1 MKRII
6 LPLFWKFSL
15 SIIAIVLI
23 FGSINALLIWESLSS
38 SMEEELGKREKFI
51 AQSIATQAVEPLLY
65 DDLITLQNL
74 VNETKS
80 IDPAI
85 SYIFILEGKQNVL
98 AHSFPQ
104 SVPFQLIKANSIESS
119 ADFSIQTIELKDSA
133 KVMIRDIA
141 VPIMDKSLGVVRVGI
156 EESQIN
162 VAINKTISNFIFMVL
177 VFLIAGIF
185 GAFVFSYIITNPIK
199 IISNTADKI
208 DLTTFQSNKK
218 FRINI
223 RNKMLGMWGHL
234 FRAEDEIDLLARK
247 FNDMIERLENTYEEL
262 RATQLSLLQSEKLA
276 SIGTLVAGFAHEV
289 NNPIAGLQNCIRRI
303 SEDPENLE
311 QTKKYVK
318 LMNDAANRVE
328 NIITNLLNFARKEEI
343 NLETV
348 DLSSVIE
355 NALLLTG
362 YQLEQARIIIENNV
376 NRRYLVRG
384 SQNHLGQVL
393 LNIML
398 NSIDAINQKVSLNP
412 DSPRRISFTCS
423 ANKSHVILNIE
434 DSGIGI
440 ETDKIDKI
448 FDPFFTTKE
457 TGKGTGLGLSISYNI
472 IQQHNGELK
481 VQSEYNKG
489 TLFTIILPKDETKK

>member
-1 MKRII
+1 M
-6 LPLFWKFSL
+6 
-15 SIIAIVLI
+15 
-23 FGSINALLIWESLSS
+23 
-38 SMEEELGKREKFI
+38 LGKWK
-51 AQSIATQAVEPLLY
+51 
-65 DDLITLQNL
+65 
-74 VNETKS
+74 
-80 IDPAI
+80 
-85 SYIFILEGKQNVL
+85 
-98 AHSFPQ
+98 
-104 SVPFQLIKANSIESS
+104 
-119 ADFSIQTIELKDSA
+119 
-133 KVMIRDIA
+133 
-141 VPIMDKSLGVVRVGI
+141 
-156 EESQIN
+156 
-162 VAINKTISNFIFMVL
+162 
-177 VFLIAGIF
+177 
-185 GAFVFSYIITNPIK
+185 
-199 IISNTADKI
+199 
-208 DLTTFQSNKK
+208 
-218 FRINI
+218 
-223 RNKMLGMWGHL
+223 HL

-262 RATQLSLLQSEKLA
+262 RTTQLSLLQSEKLA

-289 NNPIAGLQNCIRRI
+289 NNPIAGLQSCIRRI
-303 SEDPENLE
+303 SEDPENIE
-311 QTKKYVK
+311 QIKKYVK

-343 NLETV
+343 NFETV

-355 NALLLTG
+355 NALLLAG
-362 YQLEQARIIIENNV
+362 YQLEQSRIVIENNV
-376 NRRYLVRG
+376 NRRYSVRG

-481 VQSEYNKG
+481 VHSEYNKG
-489 TLFTIILPKDETKK
+489 TVFTIILPKDKTKK